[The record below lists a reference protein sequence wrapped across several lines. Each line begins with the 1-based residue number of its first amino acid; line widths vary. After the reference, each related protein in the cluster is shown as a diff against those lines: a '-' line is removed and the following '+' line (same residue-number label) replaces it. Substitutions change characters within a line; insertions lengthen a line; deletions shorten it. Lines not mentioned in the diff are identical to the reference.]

1 MLNNKKEFICFFVTL
16 GIMCILVLF
25 IIWDMIDYFHDNW
38 YHKENRKL
46 ENAIQIQNMYIE
58 VLKKAVAKDN
68 NLSEEEIVEKTKEKE
83 TLENQQNNKLSND
96 QIVEEMEKIDIYSTN
111 PWRIKIPKLK
121 VDAPIT
127 EGTSQ
132 ESLRRTVGHFEE
144 TDKWTGNVALAAH
157 NRGYRCNFFQDIK
170 LLEKGDRITY
180 TTVQGERNY
189 QVVLNQV
196 IKETDWSYIQNT
208 EDNRITLITCE
219 TNQRA
224 YRRCIQAVEIK

>member
-127 EGTSQ
+127 EGTSK

-157 NRGYRCNFFQDIK
+157 NRGYPVNYFQNLK
-170 LLEKGDRITY
+170 LLKKGDTIYYRH
-180 TTVQGERNY
+180 
-189 QVVLNQV
+189 
-196 IKETDWSYIQNT
+196 KEFAKEYIVTENNIIADTDWTYLEETEENT
-208 EDNRITLITCE
+208 ITLITCIE
-219 TNQRA
+219 NEPE
-224 YRRCIQAVEIK
+224 YRRCVRGIEK